1 MILSLLV
8 GGSLAAGAVSTN
20 ALGVGESFEGLQRRI
35 ALIIDPPPNRPTR
48 PTITVTPPPVL
59 AATGTPRPSRGP
71 TLAPPLPGAPGTE
84 APTPEPTP
92 EPTPRR
98 EPVDVNILRDSE
110 PLFSSQLT
118 KEWCAPAGVQMVL
131 MIHGLVDGSPEVQTE
146 LANEVETWESWQD
159 SHNGGWGP
167 AAMVEALDAYGATG
181 YEIRAY
187 ETRTEA
193 LRDSARAIS
202 ETGAPAIL
210 LAWRG
215 AHTWVMTGYRANAD
229 PTVFADATVAG
240 AYVLDPWYPRVSSIW
255 GASDP
260 AGTYQDPAEMKRNF
274 LPWRRP
280 EGLYPERDGKYIVV
294 IPTQPLAR

>member
-1 MILSLLV
+1 VILSLLV

-187 ETRTEA
+187 ETRTDA